1 MVNRIKQILINIIF
15 NKNNAPFLIKNNK
28 NIISGKKSFHN
39 GNFFVKGKNKV
50 IIGNYCAFGS
60 DIKFITSNHNYD
72 YMSIQYSLYNNL
84 FSKKPYEL
92 KSSQVS
98 IEVGSDVWIGDN
110 VIILPNVKI
119 GHGSIIACGSIV
131 TKDVESY
138 SIYGGVPGVKIKNR
152 FTSEIK
158 EELLELKWWEWS
170 DTKIKNNKDLFF
182 KNFNSNEK

>member
-1 MVNRIKQILINIIF
+1 M
-15 NKNNAPFLIKNNK
+15 
-28 NIISGKKSFHN
+28 
-39 GNFFVKGKNKV
+39 
-50 IIGNYCAFGS
+50 
-60 DIKFITSNHNYD
+60 
-72 YMSIQYSLYNNL
+72 
-84 FSKKPYEL
+84 
-92 KSSQVS
+92 
-98 IEVGSDVWIGDN
+98 
-110 VIILPNVKI
+110 PNVKI